1 MSKIRVTKLENLF
14 VIVKDKDSDFFIT
27 SENTIIIPSF
37 NLFSILK
44 FMLFRGLMSPK
55 VLEGLLSEYREV

>member
-1 MSKIRVTKLENLF
+1 MTSIKINKLNDLY
-14 VIVKDKDSDFFIT
+14 VIRKDKDSDFFVT
-27 SENTIIIPSF
+27 SENTIIIPTF
-37 NLFSILK
+37 NLYSLLK

>member
-1 MSKIRVTKLENLF
+1 MSKIRINKLDNMF
-14 VIVKDKDSDFFIT
+14 VIIKDNDSDFFVT
-27 SENTIIIPSF
+27 SENTIIIPAF

-44 FMLFRGLMSPK
+44 FMLYRKLMSPK

>member
-1 MSKIRVTKLENLF
+1 MTSIKINKLNDLY
-14 VIVKDKDSDFFIT
+14 VIIKDKDSNFFIT
-27 SENTIIIPSF
+27 SENTIIIPTF

-44 FMLFRGLMSPK
+44 FMLFRKLMSPK